1 MASSNDVI
9 FSESMADILA
19 NPIDI
24 CFGYAGGIHRSSRL
38 PRHRVTSNQQVET
51 DLLAETHPPTPR
63 DLIAGL
69 DRVEDMISTRSR
81 SANAPSALT

>member
-38 PRHRVTSNQQVET
+38 PRH
-51 DLLAETHPPTPR
+51 
-63 DLIAGL
+63 
-69 DRVEDMISTRSR
+69 
-81 SANAPSALT
+81 